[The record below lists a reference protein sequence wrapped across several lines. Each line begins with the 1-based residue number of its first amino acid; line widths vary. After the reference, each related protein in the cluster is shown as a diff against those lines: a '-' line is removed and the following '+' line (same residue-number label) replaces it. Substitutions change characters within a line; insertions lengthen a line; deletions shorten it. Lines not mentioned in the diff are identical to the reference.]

1 MAIRF
6 LNLCMSALVL
16 SSGCSSTSALAPSQ
30 SGALRISVQATPTL
44 VGSPDTA
51 TFTVRVENVSAATTD
66 LTFPSSCQVLPYFVD
81 RRTGQA
87 VTPRGGGFVCLTVIT
102 HQTLKPGES
111 FFEVITV
118 KSGDAPQGDAVVL
131 PAGDYAIYARMQDS
145 VYKLLSDQ
153 LAFSVK

>member
-6 LNLCMSALVL
+6 LNLCISALVL

-30 SGALRISVQATPTL
+30 SGTLRISVVATPTL

-66 LTFPSSCQVLPYFVD
+66 LTFPSSCQILPYFVD
-81 RRTGQA
+81 RTGRA
-87 VTPRGGGFVCLTVIT
+87 VTPRGGGFACLTVIT

-111 FFEVITV
+111 FSDVITV
-118 KSGDAPQGDAVVL
+118 KSGDAPQGDTIVL
-131 PAGDYAIYARMQDS
+131 PAGDYAIYARLQDS

-153 LAFSVK
+153 LPFSVK